1 MRDKDARSV
10 IADEDAIERRYAA
23 ELAKKAQHAQSAI
36 RDVVR
41 NTWTHTPDHDMPRNG
56 ELIGRVALEEPQDE
70 LEGRRDFYIG
80 TARLSG
86 DDFEVF
92 SWAAPV
98 ACTFYRPTTDLH
110 HDYCEQVVV
119 VRVLTHERGHIADF
133 EDVPMTEDV
142 PTDVFPSSVLEIPR
156 APVRAKPVAA
166 SPAVELPSETP
177 HSELSQ
183 TGPSSWPTKEAAGE
197 VTEDPPATALSPSA
211 TSRSATPPGPPL
223 RAAELLKRQL
233 AAPKSVAMSA
243 VLSTLQSDQYD
254 AITHDSR
261 ESQILQGHPGT
272 GKTVVAT
279 HRAAYMLSADSPDW
293 ARPSGEVLIVGP
305 TAEYVEHI
313 SAALSR
319 LIGENGK
326 YRVLSMPDLLEE
338 LAGLA
343 RSAEPTESVSY
354 MDVDQDLARL
364 VDEAL
369 KRAKNNIGE
378 ERLEAA
384 DVYAELMFLLD
395 KPPNGVLEGE
405 WARYLR
411 GLPKTYA
418 DIKRDRARR
427 HRGLLAYIGVRT
439 ARTTNPGH
447 VIIDE
452 AQDVS
457 PIEWEVLGRLGN
469 RGGWTILGDLNQR
482 RTDHTFS
489 SWDEVARILAIED
502 EDGLAPVRVLER
514 GYRSTAQIIAFA
526 NQLLP
531 REDRKLYSMQQ
542 GGQVPSVVKV
552 AKGQKVVDEALSA
565 AIDLLGKVGRGTVA
579 IIGSDQRAITARL
592 SSLDWKTVSAGSSIW
607 TDGARELRVLIP
619 QRARGLEFDAV
630 VVVEPADF
638 PVNVGRQGVLY
649 TALTRANRLLTVV
662 HGKPLPGGL
671 KAPR

>member
-1 MRDKDARSV
+1 MTSENERTV

-56 ELIGRVALEEPQDE
+56 ELIGRVALEQPQDE

-86 DDFEVF
+86 DGFEVF

-133 EDVPMTEDV
+133 EDVPMTEDAT
-142 PTDVFPSSVLEIPR
+142 PDVFPSSVLEIPR

-166 SPAVELPSETP
+166 PPAVERPSEMQHEGP
-177 HSELSQ
+177 ESA
-183 TGPSSWPTKEAAGE
+183 PSSWPTIETAGDAAD
-197 VTEDPPATALSPSA
+197 DPLGQTSTTPATK
-211 TSRSATPPGPPL
+211 RSESPPGPPL

-279 HRAAYMLSADSPDW
+279 HRAAYMLSTDSPEW

-343 RSAEPTESVSY
+343 RSTEPTESVSF
-354 MDVDQDLARL
+354 MDVDQGLARL

-369 KRAKNNIGE
+369 KRAKSNIGE
-378 ERLEAA
+378 EKLEVS

-395 KPPNGVLEGE
+395 DPPNGVLEGE
-405 WARYLR
+405 WAQYLR

-439 ARTTNPGH
+439 SRTSNPGH

-452 AQDVS
+452 AQDVA

-502 EDGLAPVRVLER
+502 EDGRAPVRVLER

-531 REDRKLYSMQQ
+531 REDRKLFSLQQ
-542 GGQVPSVVKV
+542 GGEVPSVVKV
-552 AKGQKVVDEALSA
+552 SKGQKVVDEAVSA
-565 AIDLLGKVGRGTVA
+565 AIDLLGKVARGTVA

>member
-1 MRDKDARSV
+1 MTDHDDRSV

-23 ELAKKAQHAQSAI
+23 ELANKAQRAQSAI
-36 RDVVR
+36 REVVR

-56 ELIGRVALEEPQDE
+56 ELIGRVALEQPQVE
-70 LEGRRDFYIG
+70 LEGRRDYYIG
-80 TARLSG
+80 TARLSAE
-86 DDFEVF
+86 DFEVF

-98 ACTFYRPTTDLH
+98 ACTFYRPTTDTH
-110 HDYCEQVVV
+110 HDYCKQVVV
-119 VRVLTHERGHIADF
+119 VRVLTHERGHIADY
-133 EDVPMTEDV
+133 EDVPMIEDA
-142 PTDVFPSSVLEIPR
+142 PTDMFPSAVLDIPR
-156 APVRAKPVAA
+156 APVRAKPIAA
-166 SPAVELPSETP
+166 PPAVEQRSDTQDAEPEPGSP
-177 HSELSQ
+177 
-183 TGPSSWPTKEAAGE
+183 SWPTRETADGIAQKQPAA
-197 VTEDPPATALSPSA
+197 VSTPRAASRTES
-211 TSRSATPPGPPL
+211 PPGPPL

-233 AAPKSVAMSA
+233 AAPKSLAMSA

-272 GKTVVAT
+272 GKTVIAT
-279 HRAAYMLSADSPDW
+279 HRAAYMLSADSPEW

-313 SAALSR
+313 SNTLSK

-343 RSAEPTESVSY
+343 RSTEPTESLSF
-354 MDVDQDLARL
+354 MDVDQELARL

-369 KRAKNNIGE
+369 KRAKKNIGE
-378 ERLEAA
+378 EKLAAA

-395 KPPNGVLEGE
+395 NPPNGVLEGE
-405 WARYLR
+405 WAQYLR

-452 AQDVS
+452 GQDVS

-502 EDGLAPVRVLER
+502 EDGRAPVRVLER

-531 REDRKLYSMQQ
+531 REDRKLFSLQQ
-542 GGQVPSVVKV
+542 GGEVPTVVKI
-552 AKGQKVVDEALSA
+552 ASGQKVVDEAVSA

-592 SSLDWKTVSAGSSIW
+592 ASLDWKTVSAGSSIW
-607 TDGARELRVLIP
+607 TDGGRELRVLIP

-649 TALTRANRLLTVV
+649 TALTRANRLLTLV